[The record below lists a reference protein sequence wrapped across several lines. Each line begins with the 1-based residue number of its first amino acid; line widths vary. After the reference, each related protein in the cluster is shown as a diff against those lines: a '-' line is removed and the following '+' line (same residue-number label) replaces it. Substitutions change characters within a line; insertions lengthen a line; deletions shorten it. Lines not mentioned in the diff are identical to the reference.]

1 MIEPQSTRRPR
12 LAPEGVS
19 FDPVPDHP
27 GLVCETKGC
36 TTRLNRY
43 NETGFCGPCRTADR
57 HLEPDPGLPAS
68 PFNHVCQCE
77 ECGREWTIT
86 RQYARY
92 RFGGIEEYRKQHPLC
107 RGCAARARQGAA

>member
-1 MIEPQSTRRPR
+1 MIELHRTRQPR

-36 TTRLNRY
+36 ATRLNRVQR
-43 NETGFCGPCRTADR
+43 NRVLRT
-57 HLEPDPGLPAS
+57 
-68 PFNHVCQCE
+68 
-77 ECGREWTIT
+77 
-86 RQYARY
+86 
-92 RFGGIEEYRKQHPLC
+92 IEEYREQHPLC